1 MKPAQI
7 RKDIYWVGAIDWS
20 LRNFHGYT
28 TSRGSTYNAFLVM
41 DEKITLIDTVKNN
54 FKEEMIERIS
64 RIVDPAK
71 INYVISNHVEPDHS
85 GSIPE
90 VMKYCP
96 NAKIVTSAPQGVKG
110 LKAHYGDYNYMPVK
124 GGDSLNIGKH
134 TFQFVQTPMVHW
146 PDNMVTYCPEEKI
159 LFSNDAFGQHFASSG
174 RFDIEEDL
182 SIILEEAQKY
192 YANIVMPYSQQAA
205 GAYEVVKTLDIDMI
219 APSHGIIWTKNIPD
233 ILDKYAQWTS
243 GKVEEKAIVVF
254 DSMWHSTERM
264 ANAVVQGFIDKKIP
278 VKFYD
283 LKENH
288 RSDIITEVLTS
299 KYIAVGSPTLNNNM
313 LPTVA
318 AFLVYLKGLTP
329 KDRKAFAFGSYGWGG
344 QSIAQVEEQLKECG
358 YDIILDKIR
367 LQYFPTQQ
375 QLDEITEKVAAAL

>member
-1 MKPAQI
+1 MKPAKI

-71 INYVISNHVEPDHS
+71 IDYVISNHVEPDHS

-124 GGDSLNIGKH
+124 SGDSLNIGKH